1 MGRSATYCTGESM
14 KLPFFDLKRQ
24 YRNIQEEIDEAVNR
38 VVASGMYIGGV
49 EVEQLEDEAAAY
61 AQVRHAMGIS
71 SGTDA
76 LLATLMAL
84 GVGDGDE
91 VVTSPFTFIATA
103 EVVTFLGARPVFVDV
118 EEDTFNIDP
127 GLIEEKLTKKTKCIM
142 PVHLF
147 GHMADMH
154 RIGEIAERH
163 ALPVVEDAAQAIGAA
178 IGERRACSFGIAG
191 CLSFFPTKNL
201 GAFGDG
207 GMVLSDSDEV
217 AQNIR
222 VIKEHGSAVRYYHA
236 RIGFNGR
243 LDALQAAVLRVKLA
257 YLDQWAQ
264 LRREHAAE
272 YNEKLKL
279 FVTVPVL
286 REGYSHVYNQYSIL
300 ADKRDELATH
310 LQARGVP
317 TAIYYPVP
325 LHMQEAFGYLGYRK
339 GDFPV
344 SESLCNRIL
353 SLPIFPEMTAEERA
367 QVIEGVSSFYDGSSA
382 GSS

>member
-1 MGRSATYCTGESM
+1 M

-38 VVASGMYIGGV
+38 VVKSGMYIGGV
-49 EVEQLEDEAAAY
+49 EVEQLEHEAAAY
-61 AQVRHAMGIS
+61 AQVRHAVGIS

-76 LLATLMAL
+76 LLAALMAL

-103 EVVTFLGARPVFVDV
+103 EVVSFLGARPVFVDV
-118 EEDTFNIDP
+118 EEGTFNIDP
-127 GLIEEKLTKKTKCIM
+127 GLIEEKLTKKTKCIV

-154 RIGEIAERH
+154 RIAEIADRY
-163 ALPVVEDAAQAIGAA
+163 AIPVVEDAAQAIGAA

-191 CLSFFPTKNL
+191 CLSFFPSKNL

-207 GMVLSDSDEV
+207 GMVLTNSDEV

-264 LRREHAAE
+264 LRMEHAAE
-272 YNEKLKL
+272 YNAKLKP

-286 REGYSHVYNQYSIL
+286 RDGYSHVYHQYSIL
-300 ADKRDELATH
+300 AYKRDELAAH

-325 LHMQEAFGYLGYRK
+325 LHLQEVFGYLGYRK

-344 SESLCNRIL
+344 SESLCDRII
-353 SLPIFPEMTAEERA
+353 SLPIFPEMTAEERT